1 MIFSSK
7 ILMGGSTSIRRDE
20 VPRRM
25 LNTRARYATS
35 YAAVAKYTAV
45 SN

>member
-1 MIFSSK
+1 
-7 ILMGGSTSIRRDE
+7 MGGGTFIRRDE
-20 VPRRM
+20 VPRTL
-25 LNTRARYATS
+25 LNARARYAKG